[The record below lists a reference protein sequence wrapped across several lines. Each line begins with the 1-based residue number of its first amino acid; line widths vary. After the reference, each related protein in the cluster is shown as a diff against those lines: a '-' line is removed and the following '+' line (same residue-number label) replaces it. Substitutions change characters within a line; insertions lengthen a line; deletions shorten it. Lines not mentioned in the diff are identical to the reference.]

1 MKREKI
7 VIYDSFKEDELD
19 EDGLGYNAEFEH
31 EDAMAV
37 LQKIVN
43 ESDYGVVL
51 DGTVQTWQGRFRG
64 GGYAETWDDLCNL
77 IAGYYIRISQIGK
90 RIFLDLVHHD
100 GTNGFELKR
109 VTKKGYKV
117 VDNNP
122 YRHKTEHAQAL
133 SRAKCYTKSAGGW
146 PEL

>member
-1 MKREKI
+1 MKNERIE
-7 VIYDSFKEDELD
+7 IYDSMRESEFD
-19 EDGLGYNAEFEH
+19 EDGFGYDAEFEF
-31 EDAMAV
+31 EEAMTV

-51 DGTVQTWQGRFRG
+51 DGTVQTWQGCFRG
-64 GGYAETWDDLCNL
+64 GGYAETWDDLCEL
-77 IAGYYIRISQIGK
+77 MVGYYIRISQIGK

-117 VDNNP
+117 MDNNP
-122 YRHKTEHAQAL
+122 YRSKGEHAQAL